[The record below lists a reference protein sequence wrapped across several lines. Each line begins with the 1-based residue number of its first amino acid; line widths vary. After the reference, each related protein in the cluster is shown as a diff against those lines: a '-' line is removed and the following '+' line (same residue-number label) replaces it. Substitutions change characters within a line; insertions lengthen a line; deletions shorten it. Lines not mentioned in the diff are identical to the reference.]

1 MDYTIALPSKPKIVF
16 EEGNK
21 GVYEISGLYAG
32 YGHTLGNSLRRII
45 LSSIPGAAVTTVKID
60 GVSHEFSKITG
71 VKEDVITILLALK
84 KLRFKMNTDEAQ
96 TAKISVNGAKTVT
109 GKDIDLPSQIE
120 IMNEDEHIAT
130 LTAKDSKLDI
140 EITIEKGLGYVSRDE
155 LRKDKVDIGTIV
167 LDAVFTPIRKVNY
180 EVENM
185 RVGDRTDY
193 NKLRISIETDSS
205 IAPAEALQKSVGIM
219 INHLKAIADFQEE
232 EEVKEEKVAAKEE
245 AASEEEAAAPEE
257 EDKEVLKTRVEDLE
271 LSSRTMNILTEAG
284 IRTLGGLAR
293 KKETDLLELE
303 GVGKK
308 MIQEIRRALGN
319 FGITLK

>member
-232 EEVKEEKVAAKEE
+232 EDVKEEKVAAKEE